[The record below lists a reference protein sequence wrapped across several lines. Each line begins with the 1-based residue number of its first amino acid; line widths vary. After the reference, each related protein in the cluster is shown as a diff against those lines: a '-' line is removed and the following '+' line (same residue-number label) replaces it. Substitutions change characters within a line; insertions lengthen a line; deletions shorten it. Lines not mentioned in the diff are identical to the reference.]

1 MNMAYREEK
10 QQRKRGGEHGRSV
23 LFEKKKNRF
32 EGFQRGF
39 LKKCFE
45 FEFEG
50 FQRGFLKIRFEFEF
64 EGFQRGLLKNRL
76 NLNLKDSR
84 EGF

>member
-1 MNMAYREEK
+1 MAYREEK